1 MGDLTLRPIT
11 PADHAYVLDLN
22 ERHVDLLS
30 PVDDARLGYL
40 LDHAHRSDVLE
51 VDGER
56 AGFVFT
62 FAPDAGYDGL
72 NFAWFGER
80 FGEEFYYLDRVVV
93 DEAFRRR
100 GLGAAAYDEL
110 ERTAAPYRRMVL
122 EVNSEP
128 PNEPSLAFH
137 RTRGYVDVGTRG
149 DPGHR
154 VAMLSLELA

>member
-1 MGDLTLRPIT
+1 VTLLRPIT
-11 PADHAYVLDLN
+11 DADHDYVLHLN

-30 PVDDARLGYL
+30 PMDADRLGYL
-40 LDHAHRSDVLE
+40 VDHAHRADVLE
-51 VDGER
+51 VGGER

-62 FAPDAGYDGL
+62 FAPDAGYDGT

-80 FGEEFYYLDRVVV
+80 FGSDFYYLDRVVV
-93 DEAFRRR
+93 DDAFRRR

-128 PNEPSLAFH
+128 PNVPSLAFH
-137 RTRGYVDVGTRG
+137 QARGYVDVGTRG

-154 VAMLSLELA
+154 VAMLSRELA